1 MRRALVLSLG
11 IGFGLAVVALGIA
24 GEVLS
29 RAAKST
35 VGAPPPDLHA
45 VSVTVPTATGGTVA
59 GWLVRGMPGMGAV
72 LLLHG
77 VRADR
82 RAMLGRARLLQGA
95 GYSVLLVDLPA
106 HGESTGTRIGFGLR
120 EAAGV
125 HAAMAYL
132 RQALPG
138 ERIGVIGVSLG
149 AAALVFSRV
158 APAPDAVVLES
169 MYPTIAEAAGNRL
182 GMRLGA
188 AGTVLAPLL
197 LWQLPLGLGATAG
210 QLRPIEDMSALHAP
224 VLVASGTRDQH
235 TTWAETQRIFQAANE
250 PKELWAVDG
259 AAHVDLHAFNPGAYA
274 SRVLRFL
281 SAYLRH
287 GTDPSTPAR

>member
-1 MRRALVLSLG
+1 MRRALVL
-11 IGFGLAVVALGIA
+11 GLAIGLGLALVALGLA
-24 GEVLS
+24 GEFLS

-35 VGAPPPDLHA
+35 VGAPPPDLPA
-45 VSVTVPTATGGTVA
+45 VSVTFPTAPGGTVA
-59 GWLVRGMPGMGAV
+59 GWFVRGTPGQGAV

-95 GYSVLLVDLPA
+95 GYSVLLADLPA

-120 EAAGV
+120 EATGV

-149 AAALVFSRV
+149 AAALVLSRV
-158 APAPDAVVLES
+158 AAAPDAVVLES
-169 MYPTIAEAAGNRL
+169 LYPTIAEAVGNRL
-182 GMRLGA
+182 GFRLGA

-197 LWQLPLGLGATAG
+197 LWQLPLRLGATAG
-210 QLRPIEDMSALHAP
+210 QLQPIEDMSALHAP
-224 VLVASGTRDQH
+224 VLVASGTHDQH
-235 TTWAETQRIFQAANE
+235 TTWAETQRIFQAANT
-250 PKELWAVDG
+250 PKQLWAVQG
-259 AAHVDLHAFNPGAYA
+259 AAHVDLHAFDPGAYA
-274 SRVLRFL
+274 FTVLPFL

-287 GTDPSTPAR
+287 GAATSPPAR